1 MSLKFA
7 SLHSWCHFSAILHI
21 NTKLIL
27 TPPCPVWYPAWW
39 QVWGVTRWRD
49 VPWHEP
55 RDNMHV
61 RAVLRLSRVTCH
73 VSCVTGTLLAS
84 SCCIKPLHRW
94 GCRLHVIRGECLHRR
109 RYLCSFKWW
118 DNHHRDNK
126 SRRVPP
132 SIKTRLCVRD
142 RDSLRR
148 HGSRSAS
155 WQRHVSIAS
164 CHYRNSQII
173 VTIHHLSVDYLP
185 QIS

>member
-1 MSLKFA
+1 MSF
-7 SLHSWCHFSAILHI
+7 LHYTI

-27 TPPCPVWYPAWW
+27 TPPCPLWYPEWW
-39 QVWGVTRWRD
+39 RVWGVTRWRD

-73 VSCVTGTLLAS
+73 RDTFGFFM
-84 SCCIKPLHRW
+84 LHKTTA
-94 GCRLHVIRGECLHRR
+94 LHMLHLIRGECLHRR

-173 VTIHHLSVDYLP
+173 VTIHHLTEDNLP
-185 QIS
+185 QIFLNILYPDLDI

>member
-1 MSLKFA
+1 MCHRDTFGFFM
-7 SLHSWCHFSAILHI
+7 LHKTTA
-21 NTKLIL
+21 
-27 TPPCPVWYPAWW
+27 
-39 QVWGVTRWRD
+39 Q
-49 VPWHEP
+49 
-55 RDNMHV
+55 M
-61 RAVLRLSRVTCH
+61 
-73 VSCVTGTLLAS
+73 
-84 SCCIKPLHRW
+84 
-94 GCRLHVIRGECLHRR
+94 RLHVIRGECLHRR

-126 SRRVPP
+126 SRRVAP

-173 VTIHHLSVDYLP
+173 VTIHHLTEDNLP
-185 QIS
+185 QIFLNILYPDPDLDILIFRYYLSTLSAMAARWNSFQNTQKTLWEKTVLLSSSIHKRRVDKFYYW

>member
-1 MSLKFA
+1 M
-7 SLHSWCHFSAILHI
+7 LHL
-21 NTKLIL
+21 
-27 TPPCPVWYPAWW
+27 
-39 QVWGVTRWRD
+39 
-49 VPWHEP
+49 
-55 RDNMHV
+55 
-61 RAVLRLSRVTCH
+61 
-73 VSCVTGTLLAS
+73 
-84 SCCIKPLHRW
+84 
-94 GCRLHVIRGECLHRR
+94 IRGECLHRR

-173 VTIHHLSVDYLP
+173 VTIHHLTEDNLP
-185 QIS
+185 QIFLNILYPDPDLDILIFRYYLYLSTLSAMAARWNSFQNTKLCEKRQFYFQVQYTKDVWTNSITDKITWFSVFSVDAAMTKTAVI

>member
-1 MSLKFA
+1 MYGILNDGECEVWRGDDMS
-7 SLHSWCHFSAILHI
+7 
-21 NTKLIL
+21 
-27 TPPCPVWYPAWW
+27 
-39 QVWGVTRWRD
+39 RD
-49 VPWHEP
+49 T
-55 RDNMHV
+55 
-61 RAVLRLSRVTCH
+61 SRVTTCMLGRCYVCH
-73 VSCVTGTLLAS
+73 VSRVKCHRDTFGFFM
-84 SCCIKPLHRW
+84 LHKTTAQM
-94 GCRLHVIRGECLHRR
+94 RLHVIRGECLHRR

-173 VTIHHLSVDYLP
+173 VTIHHLSSVDNLP
-185 QIS
+185 QIF